1 MSDNKTEEP
10 TQKKLDDARKKGQ
23 VASSK
28 DVVHVLLLFFG
39 MSVVLS
45 DLFNTSGKIVEVFDR
60 VFGLMGA
67 QGPRFLGAMATQAIK
82 DIALISLPYLLAAV
96 LSILLGTFFQTRFL
110 ITFESVKPSFKKFD
124 VVGNVKNMFSTKSLV
139 QILLGVFKIVVVG
152 IVSVL
157 VFKSYANDFMHMPA
171 LDLDQIWKFMGQ
183 VLRVVFYSSFAMFLV
198 LALLDYVIVLWSHLK
213 QMRMSK
219 QEVKQEYKDQEGD
232 PYIKSQRKQE
242 GRRLIESDP
251 TQLVRNSTAVV
262 TNPTHIAICLAYNPE
277 EHSVPFVLAI
287 RDGSEAQEMMKLAK
301 EIGVPVI
308 RHIPFARGLYRTGSD
323 MTYVPSEYIKLS
335 ALIIRSVM
343 KWAKLTQDQKRANPD
358 WIIE

>member
-28 DVVHVLLLFFG
+28 DVVHVWVLFFG
-39 MSVVLS
+39 LSVVLS
-45 DLFNTSGKIVEVFDR
+45 DLFNTAERILAVFDR
-60 VFGLMGA
+60 AFDLMNA
-67 QGPRFLGAMATQAIK
+67 KGPRFLGAMATETLK
-82 DIALISLPYLLAAV
+82 DITLISLPYLVIAI

-110 ITFESVKPSFKKFD
+110 VSFESIKPSFKKFD
-124 VVGNVKNMFSTKSLV
+124 VVSNVKNMFNAKSLV
-139 QILLGVFKIVVVG
+139 QIILGIFKIVVVG
-152 IVSVL
+152 TVSIL

-171 LDLDQIWKFMGQ
+171 LTVDQLWPFIAQ
-183 VLRVVFYSSFAMFLV
+183 VLRIVFYSSFVMFVV
-198 LALLDYVIVLWSHLK
+198 LALMDYVIVLWNHMK

-242 GRRLIESDP
+242 GRRLIDSNP
-251 TQLVRNSTAVV
+251 AHLVRRSAAVV
-262 TNPTHIAICLAYNPE
+262 TNPTHIAICLAYDPQ

-287 RDGSEAQEMMKLAK
+287 RDGIEAQDMMKLAR
-301 EIGVPVI
+301 EMGVPVI
-308 RHIPFARGLYRTGSD
+308 RHIPFARGIYRNGLEMS
-323 MTYVPSEYIKLS
+323 YVPSEYIKLS

-343 KWAKLTQDQKRANPD
+343 KWTKLSETEKNSRSD
-358 WIIE
+358 WVIE